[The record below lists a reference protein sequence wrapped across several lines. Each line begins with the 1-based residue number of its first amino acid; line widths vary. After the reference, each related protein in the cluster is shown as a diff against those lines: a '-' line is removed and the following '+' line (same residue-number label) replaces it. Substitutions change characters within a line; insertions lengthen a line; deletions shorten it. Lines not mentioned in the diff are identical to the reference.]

1 MLPKE
6 QTVKAT
12 VAFIKSLRSEKTA
25 QAALERLVN
34 ITENQEYDITIEENQ
49 NCLYDLMKNFPN
61 NTKIQTAVLNILEQS
76 LVSEVNVNMK
86 LRSENVDKD
95 ENPRSFLLNLNQKL
109 LETFFYLFLVRDF
122 KVNQRFRFG
131 CY

>member
-49 NCLYDLMKNFPN
+49 NCLFDLMKNFPN

-76 LVSEVNVNMK
+76 LVSVVNVNMK

-95 ENPRSFLLNLNQKL
+95 ENPRSFLLNLNPKL
-109 LETFFYLFLVRDF
+109 LETFFYLFLVRGF

-131 CY
+131 YY